1 VGDRV
6 VSVYSTQQQAQET
19 IQLPPKPGLGIG
31 LAPCPRCPRRWYS
44 SRGNR
49 IDGDRGSYL

>member
-19 IQLPPKPGLGIG
+19 IQPPPKPGLGIG
-31 LAPCPRCPRRWYS
+31 LAPVHVALAADIRRVEIELIAIEARS
-44 SRGNR
+44 
-49 IDGDRGSYL
+49 